1 MIFVVLIMES
11 FIRSLRNNVYCFVL
25 VKVSYASSAV
35 SECKLNIFVLLPNRT
50 STLGIICTLYSGEVH
65 CSFPLWKIYVWPW
78 QKTIIFLVPTANTI
92 GKLRLVYDTIQP
104 SKSKLKVAMLNS
116 FVPKSLPFKG
126 LNLFKIFN
134 VTYLEFS
141 DWFSKKWDNFC
152 HHLSISNGILLHAQ
166 KCGGGP
172 FFSPYQ
178 EHVVCS
184 FW

>member
-141 DWFSKKWDNFC
+141 DWFSKKGDNFC

>member
-1 MIFVVLIMES
+1 MIFGVLIMKS
-11 FIRSLRNNVYCFVL
+11 LIRSLRNNVYCFVL
-25 VKVSYASSAV
+25 VKVSYASSPE
-35 SECKLNIFVLLPNRT
+35 SECKLNIFIIIPNRT
-50 STLGIICTLYSGEVH
+50 SSLGIICTLYSGKVH
-65 CSFPLWKIYVWPW
+65 CSFPLWKIYVWPR
-78 QKTIIFLVPTANTI
+78 QKIVFLFVPTANI
-92 GKLRLVYDTIQP
+92 VGKLRLVCDIIQP

-152 HHLSISNGILLHAQ
+152 HHLSISNGMLLHAQ
-166 KCGGGP
+166 KCRGGP

-178 EHVVCS
+178 EHVVWT